1 MISISLLIENL
12 SGDWIAF
19 DRHGE
24 PVDIEIPGSIGP
36 AAFLVTTVTDA
47 VKRIDGDS
55 VESMDRDQMWAVD
68 AMVLNRV
75 VLQKLNGEMSVEAL
89 IAGVR
94 ELGYS
99 WQISPSS
106 SL

>member
-1 MISISLLIENL
+1 MISISRLTENL

-36 AAFLVTTVTDA
+36 AAFLVSAVTDA
-47 VKRIDGDS
+47 VKKSDGNA

-68 AMVLNRV
+68 AVVLNRV
-75 VLQKLNGEMSVEAL
+75 VLQKLDGEMPVEEL
-89 IAGVR
+89 IARVR

-99 WQISPSS
+99 WQISPISS
-106 SL
+106 P

>member
-1 MISISLLIENL
+1 VISISRLTENL

-19 DRHGE
+19 DRHGG

-36 AAFLVTTVTDA
+36 AAFLVTAVTDA
-47 VKRIDGDS
+47 VKKIDADS

-68 AMVLNRV
+68 ALILNRV
-75 VLQKLNGEMSVEAL
+75 VLRKLDGEMSVEDL
-89 IAGVR
+89 IAQVR

-99 WQISPSS
+99 WQISPISS
-106 SL
+106 F